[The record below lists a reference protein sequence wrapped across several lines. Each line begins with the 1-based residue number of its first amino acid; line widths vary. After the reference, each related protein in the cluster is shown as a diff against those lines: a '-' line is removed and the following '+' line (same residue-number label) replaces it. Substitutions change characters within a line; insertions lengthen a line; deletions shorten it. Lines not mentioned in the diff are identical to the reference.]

1 MGDGNV
7 DAVNVVSLFFC
18 LEWLLFGCV
27 LELIVVCVWGVFLIC
42 GVVRKTK
49 EQMRHHSPHPRFH
62 HPIIATTQAANK
74 NSRRMSLKI
83 HKQPQSP
90 PNQSFVT
97 P

>member
-42 GVVRKTK
+42 GVVRETPSCGTPKFFALAFLLVC
-49 EQMRHHSPHPRFH
+49 EFEVICRALIF
-62 HPIIATTQAANK
+62 K
-74 NSRRMSLKI
+74 NRKYKWYLM
-83 HKQPQSP
+83 KQICAM
-90 PNQSFVT
+90 NLLLH
-97 P
+97 